1 MQQKSVMSRHRLLP
15 LLATLVVLALPGYTL
30 VQSAGAGTTS
40 TVHQVP
46 SSIDRTGATDV
57 SSAINAFIASVPDGS
72 TIVFPQG
79 ARYRIEGAVLIGA
92 RHHLTIEG
100 SGATFFATTNGSAAK
115 PGGPNAVM
123 QHWPRHRDQ
132 WLVYDSS
139 YIVVRNI
146 VIHGPNVNG
155 GTADNAYVLAYEAQ
169 AGFEFY
175 DTSYSSLEHCS
186 ISYTYGDLVYIGNRA
201 SNDVVQAC
209 TLSSSGRQGVTV
221 AYANN
226 VVIEHNSLQNI
237 RRSAIDLEPFTAT
250 WGVTNVWIVYNTFK
264 WIRLDTIAAKAQGD
278 VSRILIAY
286 NKLTSEPLSI
296 RNTPDAVITPP
307 RHDWYVV
314 GNVSDT
320 MFGSPHGAYW
330 ITYTKNVT
338 VKGNFQ
344 PLQAGRG
351 QIAVQSTGSTNVQV
365 SGNSFPQI

>member
-1 MQQKSVMSRHRLLP
+1 MQKKSVMPRHRLLP
-15 LLATLVVLALPGYTL
+15 LVVTLVVLALPGYSL

-46 SSIDRTGATDV
+46 TSIDRTGATDV

-72 TIVFPQG
+72 TIVFP
-79 ARYRIEGAVLIGA
+79 ASSRYRIEGAVLVGA
-92 RHHLTIEG
+92 RHNLVING
-100 SGATFFATTNGSAAK
+100 SGATFFATTNGSTAK
-115 PGGPNAVM
+115 PAGPNAVQ

-139 YIVVRNI
+139 NITVRNL
-146 VIHGPNVNG
+146 VIHGPNPNG

-175 DTSYSSLEHCS
+175 DTTNSLLENCT
-186 ISYTYGDLVYIGNRA
+186 ISYTYGDLVYVGNRA
-201 SNDVVQAC
+201 SKDVVRGC
-209 TLSSSGRQGVTV
+209 HLSSSGRQGVTV
-221 AYANN
+221 AYATSI
-226 VVIEHNSLQNI
+226 VIDHNTLTSI
-237 RRSAIDLEPFTAT
+237 RRSAIDLEPFTAS
-250 WGVTNVWIVYNTFK
+250 WGVSNVWVVYNTFK

-278 VSRILIAY
+278 VSQIVIAY

-307 RHDWYVV
+307 RHDWYVID
-314 GNVSDT
+314 NVSDT
-320 MFGSPHGAYW
+320 MFGSPHGVYW

-338 VKGNFQ
+338 VTGNFQ

-365 SGNSFPQI
+365 SGNQFPEI